1 MGNNKSASAP
11 SSDDPDLVVIPPQ
24 PREAYASKHTA
35 CTQRNDGSK
44 ETTRENWQKRL
55 TIEQYRVLRAK
66 GTDPR
71 GKTVKRGGFDD
82 HFAVG
87 TYFCAGCKTPLYQSG
102 MKFDCGCG
110 WPGFWT
116 AIKDRVREERDADG
130 RRVEI
135 MCAACNGHLG
145 HVFRGERFKN
155 PSPNERHCVN
165 STSLLFKAWDGPP
178 PAKGTGAAAAAAA
191 SEAAADGHADAG

>member
-1 MGNNKSASAP
+1 MGNRNSGNA
-11 SSDDPDLVVIPPQ
+11 SSDDPDLIAIPPQ
-24 PREAYASKHTA
+24 PREAYASEHTA
-35 CTQRNDGSK
+35 CTQTPDGSK
-44 ETTRENWQKRL
+44 DTVRENWQKWL
-55 TIEQYRVLRAK
+55 TVDRYRVLRAK

-71 GKTVKRGGFDD
+71 GKTVKRGGYDD
-82 HFAVG
+82 CFEIG

-116 AIKDRVREERDADG
+116 CIKDRVREERDADG

-135 MCAACNGHLG
+135 LCNACNGHLG

-155 PSPNERHCVN
+155 PSPDERHCVN
-165 STSLLFKAWDGPP
+165 STSLLFKKWDGPP
-178 PAKGTGAAAAAAA
+178 PPANDAAA
-191 SEAAADGHADAG
+191 STTVTDAPACGS